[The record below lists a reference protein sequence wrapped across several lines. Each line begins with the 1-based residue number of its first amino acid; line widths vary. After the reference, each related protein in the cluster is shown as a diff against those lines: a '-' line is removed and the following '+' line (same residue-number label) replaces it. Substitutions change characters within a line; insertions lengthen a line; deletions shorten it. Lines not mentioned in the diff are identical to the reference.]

1 MVKLVNNIRQSRCFK
16 CLVNMLRKGIHNIS
30 HLCKIGLS
38 RISAIAIGLFNRPNS
53 DRILFACIIKLIICI
68 FLICY
73 FTTWFFKATHNIEYT
88 INSEVEVLDGYYR
101 IDTVGIDISMSQ
113 DEELFIWNSTK
124 HITTKSYAIIRP
136 ERPIICQHDL
146 KTCTYG
152 GKRMD
157 SICAEFQIRSFIET
171 KYSKNVNHEEITE
184 EYKYDGSK
192 HIFHKYGDV
201 NSSHEQRKIDTL
213 TVFVPAKHQGYYGE
227 IELGNSLIAKNK
239 AEQFSPNNIYRLCI
253 NFKLRW
259 INKNQQDIPKST
271 LILRMN
277 EPTDFVSIYPE
288 PDVRTLSTIE
298 YHDINKLK
306 SIQSHGLYLLADSLE
321 NKNKHDLVMLFLA
334 AILSILLSTTLSIL
348 WAITKIIA
356 IKIKIKKG

>member
-1 MVKLVNNIRQSRCFK
+1 
-16 CLVNMLRKGIHNIS
+16 MLRKGIYSIS

-88 INSEVEVLDGYYR
+88 IDSEVEVLDGYYC

-124 HITTKSYAIIRP
+124 HIMTKSYTIIRP

-152 GKRMD
+152 GKHMD
-157 SICAEFQIRSFIET
+157 SICAVFQIRGFIET
-171 KYSKNVNHEEITE
+171 KYSKNVNHKEITE
-184 EYKYDGSK
+184 DYKYDGNK

-201 NSSHEQRKIDTL
+201 PPSHKQQKIDIL
-213 TVFVPAKHQGYYGE
+213 TVFVPVKHQKYCRE
-227 IELGNSLIAKNK
+227 IELDNNLVAKNK
-239 AEQFSPNNIYRLCI
+239 TERFSPNNIYRLCI
-253 NFKLRW
+253 NFNLRW
-259 INKNQQDIPKST
+259 KNKNQQDIPNST
-271 LILRMN
+271 LILHMN
-277 EPTDFVSIYPE
+277 EPTDFISIYPE

-298 YHDINKLK
+298 YHNMDKLK
-306 SIQSHGLYLLADSLE
+306 SIQSYGLHLLADSLE

-334 AILSILLSTTLSIL
+334 AILSILLSTTFSIL
-348 WAITKIIA
+348 WTITKILVV
-356 IKIKIKKG
+356 KMRKTNKKDE